1 MCHPADK
8 NRVSWVTD
16 SRVVVQHANGSWSFQ
31 TGRQWGGP
39 LRPAV
44 TAGRRGGGAVHA
56 EGGQDV
62 LKRPRHHCMQ
72 ARANEF
78 GPILCV
84 SMRMKRVRSSHDGA
98 SGGIA
103 RCAAWC

>member
-1 MCHPADK
+1 MCQQADK

-44 TAGRRGGGAVHA
+44 TAGRRGGTCRRRARRPQAPAAPLHAGAGERVRTDIMRVHA
-56 EGGQDV
+56 YE
-62 LKRPRHHCMQ
+62 K
-72 ARANEF
+72 
-78 GPILCV
+78 
-84 SMRMKRVRSSHDGA
+84 S
-98 SGGIA
+98 
-103 RCAAWC
+103 